1 MMFIPSVM
9 MLSVFVSF
17 VYIKTNRSILA
28 GALVHMFSNLIGSQL
43 LSSYTTGI
51 SMLIRYTNML
61 FFLGVIVYAAFS
73 RRFKE
78 EAASV
83 IASILSR
90 EQEG

>member
-1 MMFIPSVM
+1 
-9 MLSVFVSF
+9 
-17 VYIKTNRSILA
+17 
-28 GALVHMFSNLIGSQL
+28 
-43 LSSYTTGI
+43 
-51 SMLIRYTNML
+51 MLIRYTNML
-61 FFLGVIVYAAFS
+61 FFLGVIVYAVFS